1 MASAATANLES
12 AEICPSP
19 LQVADAE
26 DDADDEALQHIHA
39 SVKYLNAKVTAAA
52 ASIRELDERVNGIIE
67 CVQAEADARVAAAER
82 RLAEALEELA
92 MLKKM
97 AN

>member
-1 MASAATANLES
+1 MASATATANLES
-12 AEICPSP
+12 AEICLGP
-19 LQVADAE
+19 LEVP
-26 DDADDEALQHIHA
+26 DADEEEALQHIHA
-39 SVKYLNAKVTAAA
+39 SVKYLTVKLAAVTASVCA
-52 ASIRELDERVNGIIE
+52 LDERVNGIIE
-67 CVQAEADARVAAAER
+67 CVQAEADARVATAER

>member
-12 AEICPSP
+12 AEIASGS
-19 LQVADAE
+19 LE
-26 DDADDEALQHIHA
+26 SDDADDEALQHIHA

-67 CVQAEADARVAAAER
+67 CVQAEADARVATAER

>member
-12 AEICPSP
+12 AEICLSP
-19 LQVADAE
+19 LQVADA
-26 DDADDEALQHIHA
+26 DDADDDALQHIHA

-52 ASIRELDERVNGIIE
+52 ASIRELDERVKVIIE
-67 CVQAEADARVAAAER
+67 CVRSEADARVATAER

>member
-1 MASAATANLES
+1 MASAATANSES
-12 AEICPSP
+12 AETCLGP
-19 LQVADAE
+19 LEVADA
-26 DDADDEALQHIHA
+26 DDEDEALQHIHA
-39 SVKYLNAKVTAAA
+39 TVKYLNAKVTAAA